1 MIPELPKKGGAT
13 MCAVLDR
20 VENRGR
26 NAGRQEGKVEGRS
39 EGISIG
45 TLIGKVSVYYNDMGL
60 SPEQIAD
67 KVNKPLGEVLNIIQ
81 KLKSADKS
89 D

>member
-1 MIPELPKKGGAT
+1 

-26 NAGRQEGKVEGRS
+26 NAGRQEGRS

-45 TLIGKVSVYYNDMGL
+45 TLIGKVSVYYKDMGL
-60 SPEQIAD
+60 SPEEIAD
-67 KVNKPLGEVLNIIQ
+67 KVNKPLVEVLNIIQ
-81 KLKSADKS
+81 ELKSADKATNI
-89 D
+89 